1 MLINNV
7 KAMNFL
13 GLDLNCERRFCDPAK
28 HDFAGMIDEPRPAGV
43 RASDAASAADDVSPL
58 RGRYAGERKV
68 KSFSCLDQFLCMAFA
83 QLTYRESLRD
93 IEACLRAQRSK
104 LYHLGIRATV
114 ARNTLA
120 NANAVRDWRIYADFA
135 PEPDRH
141 RATVVRRRALR
152 CRLKETVYALDT
164 TTIDLCLSVFPWA
177 PFRSTKA
184 AIKLH
189 TLLDL
194 RGNIPTFIHISD
206 GKMHDVNILDQLLP
220 EPGAFYIMD
229 RGFLDF
235 ERLYRFHEAGS
246 FFVTRGKV
254 ESQGPAPLLASGRP
268 HHRTDLRSDRRAHRF
283 LLAQGLRS
291 AAATHPLQGPRD
303 RQDAGLPDQ
312 QLRLAGA
319 HDITELYRCRWQ
331 VELFF
336 KWIKQ
341 HLRIKAFFGTSENA
355 VKTQIWIAVSV
366 YVLVAIVKKRLKLS
380 ASLYEILQILSLTM
394 FERMPLDQL
403 LAQAVTD
410 DIGSISDKQLI
421 LFE

>member
-1 MLINNV
+1 MFAQL
-7 KAMNFL
+7 MHHLPLTTF
-13 GLDLNCERRFCDPAK
+13 RRCV
-28 HDFAGMIDEPRPAGV
+28 IRY
-43 RASDAASAADDVSPL
+43 
-58 RGRYAGERKV
+58 RGEFKV

-93 IEACLRAQRSK
+93 IEVCLRVQSSK
-104 LYHLGIRATV
+104 LYHLGIRSAV

-135 PEPDRH
+135 QGLIGIARRLYLQEPFGVD
-141 RATVVRRRALR
+141 LQ
-152 CRLKETVYALDT
+152 ETVYALDA

-177 PFRSTKA
+177 VFRSTKA

-206 GKMHDVNILDQLLP
+206 GKVHEVNILDQLLP

-246 FFVTRGKV
+246 FFVTRGKSNLKV
-254 ESQGPAPLLASGRP
+254 QRRYSHPVNRKTGVICDQTVVLTGFYSHQGFEAPL
-268 HHRTDLRSDRRAHRF
+268 RRIRF
-283 LLAQGLRS
+283 KDPETAKTLIFL
-291 AAATHPLQGPRD
+291 TNNFV
-303 RQDAGLPDQ
+303 LP
-312 QLRLAGA
+312 AFT
-319 HDITELYRCRWQ
+319 ITELYRCRWQ

-341 HLRIKAFFGTSENA
+341 HLRIKAFYGTSANA
-355 VKTQIWIAVSV
+355 VKTQIWIAISA
-366 YVLVAIVKKRLKLS
+366 YVLVAIVKKELKLDRS
-380 ASLYEILQILSLTM
+380 PHEILQILSLGL
-394 FERMPLDQL
+394 FEKTPIL
-403 LAQAVTD
+403 QALQA
-410 DIGSISDKQLI
+410 SDSKNDLVDPGNQLI
-421 LFE
+421 LCDF